1 MTTSQPHVITQNEA
15 VRLRDVFMDHSMPLP
30 FNQYVT
36 DAKRG
41 MVVCDCEE
49 CQMFSRLV
57 IVHAWRHIMTTEG
70 DFQPTPDDDDGPEVT
85 IIDVSELF
93 RAFFGGTRVPSK
105 GKSDGRG

>member
-30 FNQYVT
+30 FNQHVSNV
-36 DAKRG
+36 KRG

-57 IVHAWRHIMTTEG
+57 IVQAWRHILTTEG
-70 DFQPTPDDDDGPEVT
+70 DFQPGPDDDGPEVT

-93 RAFFGGTRVPSK
+93 AHLIGK
-105 GKSDGRG
+105 GKSNGR